1 MARDKARLVCT
12 VQRSQV
18 TKFSR
23 VPQVFSLKINQEGA
37 VSKSQ
42 QDNRTEAYQR
52 SQANLDRVKAQYNN
66 TISTLQKQLEQER
79 SVLNQLREVR
89 PVDVAEAQAEVDY
102 ALSQVKQIESELED
116 YYVRVP
122 IDGQILKIN
131 TLVGEQVNT
140 SQGIVELGRTDRM
153 YAIAEVYE
161 TDVGMVEVGDKA
173 DVAVLAFD
181 PARPVLNLPD
191 VNQQIDRIK
200 LPDKV
205 LVDRQARPDLGA
217 IAQAFDN
224 GETVTTEISGRRISV
239 SGMFDFGSTLFVE
252 GFLIT
257 SDWNYLRLY
266 GADSIENV
274 KVGVLNIDSGE
285 NPATVKA
292 RVKASLPDIVSVM
305 THEEFVAAEKEF
317 WDENHPAGTIFNFGV
332 AMGFVVGVVIVYQVL
347 FADVNDHLAEYAT
360 LKAMG
365 FPDKSLLVIVF
376 QEAIILAVL
385 GFIPGFGVSIGMYAL
400 LESLTQMP
408 LAMGSEVA
416 AIFVLTVTMCLVSS
430 AIAIRKLQSAD
441 PAEVF

>member
-1 MARDKARLVCT
+1 MKIKTLLKRF
-12 VQRSQV
+12 
-18 TKFSR
+18 TKEPPLGWAQLSHQKVR
-23 VPQVFSLKINQEGA
+23 MIVA
-37 VSKSQ
+37 VSGIAFADILIFMQLGFYNSIFGGVTRLNENLAG
-42 QDNRTEAYQR
+42 DVYIVSSR
-52 SQANLDRVKAQYNN
+52 SKFMD
-66 TISTLQKQLEQER
+66 
-79 SVLNQLREVR
+79 
-89 PVDVAEAQAEVDY
+89 
-102 ALSQVKQIESELED
+102 
-116 YYVRVP
+116 
-122 IDGQILKIN
+122 DGQTFDRRHLYQAAAVEGV
-131 TLVGEQVNT
+131 TSASPFYYSHAGWVNPWNKKVT
-140 SQGIVELGRTDRM
+140 N
-153 YAIAEVYE
+153 
-161 TDVGMVEVGDKA
+161 
-173 DVAVLAFD
+173 VAVLAFD

-191 VNQQIDRIK
+191 VNQQIDQIK

-217 IAQAFDN
+217 ISKAYDS

-239 SGMFDFGSTLFVE
+239 GGMFDFGSTLFVE
-252 GFLIT
+252 GFLVT

-274 KVGVLNIDSGE
+274 KVGVLKVAEGE

-292 RVKASLPDIVSVM
+292 RVKTSLPDIVSVM

-400 LESLTQMP
+400 LEGLTQMP
-408 LAMGSEVA
+408 LAMDSEVA
-416 AIFVLTVTMCLVSS
+416 ARVFVLTLTMCLISS